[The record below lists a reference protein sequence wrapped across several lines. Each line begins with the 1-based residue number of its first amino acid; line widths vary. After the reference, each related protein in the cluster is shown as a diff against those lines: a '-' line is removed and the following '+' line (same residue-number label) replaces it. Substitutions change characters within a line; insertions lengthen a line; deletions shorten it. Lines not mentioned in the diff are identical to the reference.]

1 MLQVNEEERGAS
13 QTGGL
18 TIDRL
23 PVGKSSEVACSCA
36 FSLLAAV
43 AALSSLTISLL
54 KVR

>member
-18 TIDRL
+18 TIDRM
-23 PVGKSSEVACSCA
+23 PVGKSSKVARCA
-36 FSLLAAV
+36 ISLLAAV

-54 KVR
+54 KIG